1 MEEGGG
7 SEKEKLIIRIGHMAI
22 VDEDGTAIGIVT
34 LEDVIEELIQEEMYV
49 TFSSLSPPPL
59 LPLLFFF
66 HYSLPLSYNLLMVFE
81 ATTNRM

>member
-1 MEEGGG
+1 
-7 SEKEKLIIRIGHMAI
+7 MAI

-49 TFSSLSPPPL
+49 TFSSLSPPL
-59 LPLLFFF
+59 LPLLFFS
-66 HYSLPLSYNLLMVFE
+66 HYSLALSYSLLMVFE